1 MSLVKASSVLFL
13 LWAFLGFAVWWREL
27 RSPALFFV
35 VALLTGLGAQEVS
48 SALLIL
54 WLATSNQFSV
64 IPASEARAAQLH
76 ELAFHVVATFG
87 MLAPVYWLLSK
98 RL

>member
-1 MSLVKASSVLFL
+1 MSRVKASSLLFL
-13 LWAFLGFAVWWREL
+13 LWFFLGFAVWWREL
-27 RSPALFFV
+27 RSPALFLV

-48 SALLIL
+48 SALWIM
-54 WLATSNQFSV
+54 WLATSNQFSS
-64 IPASEARAAQLH
+64 IPASEVRAAQLH

-87 MLAPVYWLLSK
+87 MLATVYWRLSK